1 MRNFRKVY
9 DYVIIGSGFGG
20 SVSAMRL
27 TEKGYSVLVLE
38 RGKRFE
44 DKDFPKSNW
53 NIWKFLWLPA
63 LRCFGI
69 FQMTFLNG
77 QLALHGDG
85 VGGGSLMYGNVLV
98 VPDDRLFSAPAW
110 KHLADWKS
118 VLQPYYETARRML
131 GVTPNPRLT
140 HADEIM
146 REIAEELGNGKTF
159 KPTEVGV
166 FFGKPGEEEQTV
178 PDPYF
183 NGEGPERAGCNFC
196 GGCMVGCRYNAKNI
210 LTKNYLYFAE
220 KAGAQVL
227 PEVTVRNI
235 RPLAQSP
242 SPRGRGEEV
251 REDVARYEVDY
262 CSTTALFGGGRQT
275 VRARSVI
282 ISAGTLGT
290 MNLLFRCRDV
300 AGSLPRISLRLGD
313 NVRTNSEN
321 ILGVTSRDR
330 DVDYSKGIAISSIFQ
345 ADDVTRVEPVR
356 YSDGSS
362 FIRTLTAPHVEGDS
376 ALIRFLK
383 TLWEMLRHPLDFL
396 YAKFFSRWARFTTIL
411 LVMQVE
417 ENLTHIR
424 LGRNLFTLFRKG
436 LVLKPDK
443 DHPIP
448 RQIKIGNHVT
458 RALAQKVNG
467 IPQAAFTDS
476 LFNFPTTA
484 HLMGGVPFGRNEEE
498 GVIDLDCQVFN
509 YPGLYV
515 VDGSIMPANP
525 GVNPSLTI
533 TALAE
538 YAMSKVPVKRQ
549 P

>member
-1 MRNFRKVY
+1 MDKQTY

-27 TEKGYSVLVLE
+27 TEKGYAILVLE

-63 LRCFGI
+63 MRCFGI

-77 QLALHGDG
+77 QLALHGSG
-85 VGGGSLMYGNVLV
+85 VGGGSLMYGNVLIE
-98 VPDDRLFSAPAW
+98 PDDRLFSAPAW
-110 KHLADWKS
+110 KHLADWKT
-118 VLQPYYETARRML
+118 VLHPHYETARRML
-131 GVTPNPRLT
+131 GVAPNPKLT
-140 HADEIM
+140 HADEKM
-146 REIAEELGNGKTF
+146 REIAEELGKEHTF
-159 KPTEVGV
+159 KPTEVGIL
-166 FFGKPGEEEQTV
+166 FGKPGEEEQTV

-183 NGEGPERAGCNFC
+183 DGEGPERAGCNFC
-196 GGCMVGCRYNAKNI
+196 GGCMVGCRYNAKNT
-210 LTKNYLYFAE
+210 LPKNYLYFAE
-220 KAGAQVL
+220 KAGAQVI
-227 PEVTVRNI
+227 PEVTVRDI
-235 RPLAQSP
+235 RPLTTRPTS
-242 SPRGRGEEV
+242 SGRRDGV
-251 REDVARYEVDY
+251 RNDDARYEVDY
-262 CSTTALFGGGRQT
+262 CSTTALFNGSRQT
-275 VRARSVI
+275 VRARNVVV
-282 ISAGTLGT
+282 SAGALGT
-290 MNLLFRCRDV
+290 MDLLFRCRDV
-300 AGSLPRISLRLGD
+300 TGSLPKISSRLGD
-313 NVRTNSEN
+313 KVRTNSEN
-321 ILGVTSRDR
+321 ILGVTSRDK
-330 DVDYSKGIAISSIFQ
+330 DVDYSQGIAISSIFQ

-362 FIRTLTAPHVEGDS
+362 FIRVLTAPHVEGDS
-376 ALIRFLK
+376 AFIRFLK
-383 TLWEMLRHPLDFL
+383 TIWEVVRHPFDFL
-396 YAKFFSRWARFTTIL
+396 YGKFFSRWARYTTIL

-417 ENLTHIR
+417 ENLTNIR
-424 LGRNLFTLFRKG
+424 IGRNLFTLFRRG
-436 LVLKPDK
+436 LVLKPDN

-458 RALAQKVNG
+458 RKLAQKVNG
-467 IPQAAFTDS
+467 IPAAAFTDS

-484 HLMGGVPFGRNEEE
+484 HLMGGVPFGRNEDE

-538 YAMSKVPVKRQ
+538 YAMGRVPEKGQ
-549 P
+549 YP

>member
-1 MRNFRKVY
+1 MTQIY

-27 TEKGYSVLVLE
+27 AEKGYSVLVIE

-44 DKDFPKSNW
+44 DHDFPKTNW
-53 NIWKFLWLPA
+53 NLPKFLWLPV

-85 VGGGSLMYGNVLV
+85 VGGGSLMYGNVLME
-98 VPDDRLFSAPAW
+98 PDDRLFQSPAW
-110 KHLADWKS
+110 RHLADWKTI
-118 VLQPYYETARRML
+118 LKPHYQTAHRML
-131 GVTPNPRLT
+131 GVARNPKLWL
-140 HADEIM
+140 ADEKM
-146 REIAEELGNGKTF
+146 KEIAQELGRGDTF
-159 KPTEVGV
+159 QALNVGV
-166 FFGKPGEEEQTV
+166 FFGDPEKEGQTV

-183 NGEGPERAGCNFC
+183 DGKGPERAGCTHC
-196 GGCMVGCRYNAKNI
+196 GGCMVGCRYNAKNT

-220 KAGAQVL
+220 KMGAQVI
-227 PEVTVRNI
+227 PEVTVTDI
-235 RPLAQSP
+235 KP
-242 SPRGRGEEV
+242 SVSDDFKFEV
-251 REDVARYEVDY
+251 LYK
-262 CSTTALFGGGRQT
+262 STTNPFGSTQT
-275 VRARSVI
+275 VRGRNVI
-282 ISAGTLGT
+282 VSAGALGT
-290 MNLLFRCRDV
+290 IELLFRCRDV
-300 AGSLPRISLRLGD
+300 TQSLPLISQRLGD

-321 ILGVTSRDR
+321 IMGVTSRETETDF
-330 DVDYSKGIAISSIFQ
+330 SKGIAISSIFQ
-345 ADDVTRVEPVR
+345 ADDVTRIEPVR

-362 FIRTLTAPHVEGDS
+362 FIRVMTAPHVEGTS
-376 ALIRFLK
+376 PFLRFLK
-383 TLWEMLRHPLDFL
+383 TIWELIRHPLDFL
-396 YAKFFSRWARFTTIL
+396 YFKFFSRWARYTTIL

-424 LGRNLFTLFRKG
+424 LGRNIFTLFRRG
-436 LVLKPDK
+436 LVLKPDA

-448 RQIKIGNHVT
+448 TQIPIGNHVT

-484 HLMGGVPFGRNEEE
+484 HLMGGVPFGRDDKE
-498 GVIDLDCQVFN
+498 GVINMDFQVFN

-515 VDGSIMPANP
+515 VDGSVMPANP

-538 YAMSKVPVKRQ
+538 YAMSIVKIKGES
-549 P
+549 

>member
-1 MRNFRKVY
+1 MIEKIY

-44 DKDFPKSNW
+44 DKDYPKSNW

-77 QLALHGDG
+77 QLALHGNG
-85 VGGGSLMYGNVLV
+85 VGGGSLTYGNVLV
-98 VPDDRLFSAPAW
+98 EPDDRLFRAPAW
-110 KHLADWKS
+110 HHLADWKS
-118 VLQPYYETARRML
+118 ILQPHYETAKHML
-131 GVTPNPRLT
+131 GVTPNPQLT
-140 HADEIM
+140 HTDEKM
-146 REIAEELGNGKTF
+146 HEIAEELGNGHTF
-159 KPTEVGV
+159 KPTDVGV
-166 FFGKPGEEEQTV
+166 FFGKQGEEEQTV

-183 NGEGPERAGCNFC
+183 NGEGPARAGCNFC

-220 KAGAQVL
+220 KRGAKIFS
-227 PEVTVRNI
+227 EATVTDI
-235 RPLAQSP
+235 RPLTAGYGQL
-242 SPRGRGEEV
+242 E
-251 REDVARYEVDY
+251 ARYEVDY
-262 CSTTALFGGGRQT
+262 HSTTSLFNGSRQT
-275 VRARSVI
+275 VRARNVVV
-282 ISAGTLGT
+282 SAGALGT
-290 MNLLFRCRDV
+290 MRLLFRCRDV
-300 AGSLPRISLRLGD
+300 TGSLPLISSCLGD
-313 NVRTNSEN
+313 KVRTNSEN
-321 ILGVTSRDR
+321 ILGVTSRNK
-330 DVDYSKGIAISSIFQ
+330 DVDFSKGIAISSIFQ

-362 FIRTLTAPHVEGDS
+362 FIRIMTAPHVEGNL
-376 ALIRFLK
+376 ALVRFLK
-383 TLWEMLRHPLDFL
+383 TIWEIIRHPIDFL
-396 YAKFFSRWARFTTIL
+396 YGKFFSRWARYTTIL

-424 LGRNLFTLFRKG
+424 LGRNLFTLFKRG
-436 LVLKPDK
+436 LVLKPDG

-448 RQIKIGNHVT
+448 RQIKIGNFVT
-458 RALAQKVNG
+458 RALAKKVNG
-467 IPQAAFTDS
+467 IPAAAFTDS

-498 GVIDLDCQVFN
+498 GVVDLNCQIFN

-515 VDGSIMPANP
+515 IDGSIMPANP

-538 YAMSKVPVKRQ
+538 YAMSSVPAKNKGENG
-549 P
+549 